1 MRASSI
7 LVINVNPKFRQKGDL
22 KKHIMSVHENVKY
35 PCDQCAFK
43 AAEKGYLKR
52 HKMSV
57 HVKVKYHCD

>member
-1 MRASSI
+1 
-7 LVINVNPKFRQKGDL
+7 
-22 KKHIMSVHENVKY
+22 MSVHENVKY

>member
-1 MRASSI
+1 MTKI
-7 LVINVNPKFRQKGDL
+7 LDQFESKPTQKYDL

-35 PCDQCAFK
+35 PCDECAFK